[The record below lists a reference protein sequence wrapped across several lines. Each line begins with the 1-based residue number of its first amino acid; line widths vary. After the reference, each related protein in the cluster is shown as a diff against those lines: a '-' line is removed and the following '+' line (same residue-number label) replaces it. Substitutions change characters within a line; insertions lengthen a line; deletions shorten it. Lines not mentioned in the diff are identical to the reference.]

1 MKRVVLL
8 FGLAVGLF
16 ATAYAQQSVVE
27 TYRPKGPVVQQTII
41 SYRPK
46 IEFGEEVSRDTLEVE
61 HRFFNKRGQILY
73 KLFKDG
79 PKSEPNFSY
88 VVFEYANGRLS
99 KAISSTPRVSD
110 DLKVVYEIN
119 DSYSTYQYD
128 SQGRLS
134 QEDIYS
140 KDGTLSARD
149 KYTYTANGYIMNQY
163 NSKGEKNASAER
175 TGDTWVHTTSDGV
188 YKRIYDSNERLIQ
201 RITTM
206 SGYSWGLVISKNY
219 AYDKYGNVIY
229 QDKHEG
235 SAIKKKSPNV
245 VYKQMPD
252 GRVKATLENDYS
264 QERHSNEIYY
274 EYEYDSRGNWL
285 KQTNTY
291 DDEIRIAEIKYA
303 KSDADFNRVE
313 SMIAQYLAKVDSILL
328 KGEVA
333 ERLRIKME
341 EENKKKRQEALRQA
355 QLTRSK
361 IEATRIDS
369 LKKLRQEKL
378 DIIELCR
385 QTDDKYF
392 RSDSELYE
400 KNPLLCS
407 AVNGYI
413 EKKLGNWR
421 YSTTALMSA
430 EYIDLDIVSKTR
442 LQYVAAT
449 QLAAIKL
456 MTEPELK
463 QTLKEAN
470 KMLKKAADYDAR
482 VAWWDS
488 YMKTV
493 NIYMPINESDKV
505 CKVALI
511 EQCWSAFKTIK
522 SRGLEFDRVVS
533 DYVKGYLG
541 LGVLGPESRF
551 QHKVFNGFG
560 VNDFRPIDDLDIQW
574 LQNLLSKIENVKA
587 IVSKD
592 GLEIDRLNALCY
604 KEGLYKIFSDDEI
617 RIFDSYIRGDLD
629 FSLYKWADYNPS
641 SLIVE

>member
-1 MKRVVLL
+1 MTL
-8 FGLAVGLF
+8 VGLSISAF
-16 ATAYAQQSVVE
+16 AQQSVVE
-27 TYRPKGPVVQQTII
+27 KYRPKGPVVQQTII

-79 PKSEPNFSY
+79 PKSEPNFSC

-119 DSYSTYQYD
+119 GSYSTYQYD

-149 KYTYTANGYIMNQY
+149 KYTYTANGYILNQY
-163 NSKGEKNASAER
+163 NSKGEKKASAER

-206 SGYSWGLVISKNY
+206 SGYSWGLVISENY

-285 KQTNTY
+285 KRTNTY
-291 DDEIRIAEIKYA
+291 DDEILIAEIKYA
-303 KSDADFNRVE
+303 TNDDDFNQVE
-313 SMIAQYLAKVDSILL
+313 KMIAKYQAEVDSTLL
-328 KGEVA
+328 KPRLEVRRSKEA
-333 ERLRIKME
+333 LEQARLARIKKE
-341 EENKKKRQEALRQA
+341 EARV
-355 QLTRSK
+355 
-361 IEATRIDS
+361 DS
-369 LKKLRQEKL
+369 LKRLRQEKL
-378 DIIELCR
+378 DMIALCR
-385 QTDDKYF
+385 ESDKLM
-392 RSDSELYE
+392 SLNTELYE
-400 KNPLLCS
+400 KNPLLCRTVKDYIVKS
-407 AVNGYI
+407 FDWPLDHSHYSHYSNVNL
-413 EKKLGNWR
+413 E
-421 YSTTALMSA
+421 SV
-430 EYIDLDIVSKTR
+430 EYVELDMVSKTR
-442 LQYVAAT
+442 LQYIIAT
-449 QLAAIKL
+449 QLAALKL

-463 QTLKEAN
+463 KNLKEAN
-470 KMLKKAADYDAR
+470 KMLKKAADSEAR
-482 VAWWDS
+482 IAWWDS
-488 YMKTV
+488 YMKAV
-493 NIYMPINESDKV
+493 NIYWHRSEAERSQKRELIKQCYSAYKRIEKV
-505 CKVALI
+505 DLCRDFHVH
-511 EQCWSAFKTIK
+511 T
-522 SRGLEFDRVVS
+522 R
-533 DYVKGYLG
+533 YVDNYLG
-541 LGVLGPESRF
+541 LDEIHALTPKDQFFDV
-551 QHKVFNGFG
+551 V
-560 VNDFRPIDDLDIQW
+560 DDYDILW
-574 LQNLLSKIENVKA
+574 LQNLLAKIEHVA
-587 IVSKD
+587 ELVSKEN
-592 GLEIDRLNALCY
+592 LEIERLKYLFNRVNYGRNRLNMSSAVTPSE
-604 KEGLYKIFSDDEI
+604 KEAM
-617 RIFDSYIRGDLD
+617 RIFDSYVRGELDLN
-629 FSLYKWADYNPS
+629 LYVWSKTDPS
-641 SLIVE
+641 KLSFLFESYK

>member
-8 FGLAVGLF
+8 FGVAVGLF

-27 TYRPKGPVVQQTII
+27 KYRPKGPVVQQTII

-149 KYTYTANGYIMNQY
+149 KYTYTANGYILNQY

-206 SGYSWGLVISKNY
+206 SGYSWGLVISENY

-229 QDKHEG
+229 QAKHEG

-252 GRVKATLENDYS
+252 GRVKASLENDYS
-264 QERHSNEIYY
+264 QERYSNEIYY

-291 DDEIRIAEIKYA
+291 DDEILIAEIKYA

-313 SMIAQYLAKVDSILL
+313 SMIAQYLAKVDSTLL
-328 KGEVA
+328 KPEI
-333 ERLRIKME
+333 E
-341 EENKKKRQEALRQA
+341 KKHRKEALRQA
-355 QLTRSK
+355 QLTRIK

-385 QTDDKYF
+385 KAEKSMQAG
-392 RSDSELYE
+392 SALYE

-407 AVNGYI
+407 AVAGYI
-413 EKKLGNWR
+413 EKKLGDWR

-430 EYIDLDIVSKTR
+430 KYIGLDIVSKTR

-449 QLAAIKL
+449 QLAAMKL

-463 QTLKEAN
+463 QTLKEVN

-488 YMKTV
+488 YMKAV
-493 NIYMPINESDKV
+493 NIYWHRSETERTQKRELVGKCAQTFNKITDDVHRKFSWV
-505 CKVALI
+505 I
-511 EQCWSAFKTIK
+511 ST
-522 SRGLEFDRVVS
+522 
-533 DYVKGYLG
+533 YVEDYLG
-541 LGVLGPESRF
+541 LDELRVGNTSQDRF
-551 QHKVFNGFG
+551 FNGGGSG
-560 VNDFRPIDDLDIQW
+560 VNDFQTVDDYDIQW
-574 LQNLLSKIENVKA
+574 LQNLLTKIEYVVA
-587 IVSKD
+587 VVSKE
-592 GLEIDRLNALCY
+592 GLEIERLQALFRPVPY
-604 KEGLYKIFSDDEI
+604 SSHNPKGNENV
-617 RIFDSYIRGDLD
+617 RVFDSYIRGDLD
-629 FSLYKWADYNPS
+629 FSLYKWSDYDPS